1 MQSTQVAINVTILL
15 MLHDSFITFNYY

>member
-1 MQSTQVAINVTILL
+1 